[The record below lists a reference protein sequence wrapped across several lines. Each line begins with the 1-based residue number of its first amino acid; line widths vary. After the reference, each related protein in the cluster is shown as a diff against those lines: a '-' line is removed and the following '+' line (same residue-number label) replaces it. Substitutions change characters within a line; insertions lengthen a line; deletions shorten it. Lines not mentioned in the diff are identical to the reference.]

1 MPTLRDQFLLAMP
14 VLKETY
20 FGNTLTYICEH
31 DEHGAL
37 GIVINRPLDYSLAD
51 LLENL
56 EIEEHDLPEGQTA
69 HTQIL
74 SGGPVQEERGFVLH
88 PTGGHWECTLPVSAE
103 IGLTT
108 SGDILRAI
116 ASNQGPKHSLIALG
130 YAGWGAGQLEEELA
144 ENAWI
149 TLPGDPAT
157 LFQTPVHLRRD
168 AAAAKLGIDVH
179 LLSDETG
186 HC

>member
-1 MPTLRDQFLLAMP
+1 MSTLRDQFLLAMP
-14 VLKETY
+14 VLKDTY
-20 FGNTLTYICEH
+20 FGDTLTYICEH

-37 GIVINRPLDYSLAD
+37 GIVINRPLDFSLAD

-56 EIEEHDLPEGQTA
+56 EIEEHDLPPGHSSRTR
-69 HTQIL
+69 IF

-88 PTGGHWECTLPVSAE
+88 PAGSSWECTLPVSPE
-103 IGLTT
+103 VGLTT

-116 ASNQGPKHSLIALG
+116 ANNQGPRHSLIALG

-149 TLPGDPAT
+149 TLPGDAAT
-157 LFQTPVHLRRD
+157 LFNTPVHLRRD
-168 AAAAKLGIDVH
+168 AAASRLGIDFH